1 MRPRGLTVLRGG
13 TPTGEQLAAIAAA
26 AVAVLEASRAHAPD
40 PVPPAYRSRWRRAAI
55 DRAVA
60 PWSRR

>member
-26 AVAVLEASRAHAPD
+26 AVAVLEASRAPAPD

-55 DRAVA
+55 EGAVV